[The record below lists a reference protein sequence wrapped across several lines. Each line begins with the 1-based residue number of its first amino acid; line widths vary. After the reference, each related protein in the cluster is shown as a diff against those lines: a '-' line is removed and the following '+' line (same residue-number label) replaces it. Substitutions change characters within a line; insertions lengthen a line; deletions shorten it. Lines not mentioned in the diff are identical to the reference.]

1 MLKHKL
7 VLDEVGDDYFKL
19 IALHGSIEEYR
30 LAFLLNKHLNL
41 QLARAREDLDFTNS
55 DTHVKFPLYEFYD
68 CQNHCR
74 YYLIANR
81 AQQQKM
87 REPETTGLFKGENQD
102 PNPFYLLPEFQHA
115 DFFLKIEEEGN
126 SVSEGALMESL
137 KEIPQLATAYRIDS
151 NRIKSKTNL
160 IFD

>member
-7 VLDEVGDDYFKL
+7 VLDEIEDDFFKL

-41 QLARAREDLDFTNS
+41 QLARTRQDLDFTS
-55 DTHVKFPLYEFYD
+55 AAAHVKFPLYEYFD
-68 CQNHCR
+68 SQKHCR

-81 AQQQKM
+81 AQTQKM
-87 REPETTGLFKGENQD
+87 REPETTGLFKGESQETK
-102 PNPFYLLPEFQHA
+102 PFYLLPEFQHA

-126 SVSEGALMESL
+126 SVSERELMEGL